1 MIPPN
6 AATREKGAAFSL
18 TEVVVALGVAT
29 VAIVSIL
36 ALFPVGFDTVRES
49 SAETQAAV
57 LARTIA
63 ADLASGVKARGMARS
78 IILRGNDVRDPSQYV
93 EVNLTQSNNYVV
105 AYSNTPH
112 FFGAGG
118 YEPITQKA
126 AGMVSNP
133 TNSQPGIDYI
143 VEIQTVP
150 VSGREGSLA
159 QVMVRVGSTGTVA
172 ATNRLLQTY
181 SFLIGP

>member
-1 MIPPN
+1 VNRPP
-6 AATREKGAAFSL
+6 AAKESRGAAFSL

-49 SAETQAAV
+49 AAETQAAV

-63 ADLASGVKARGMARS
+63 ADLVSGARARGMTNS
-78 IILRGNDVRDPSQYV
+78 ILLSGNDVRNPAQYV
-93 EVNLTQSNNYVV
+93 SVNLAEAGTYAV

-112 FFGAGG
+112 FFGAAN
-118 YEPITQKA
+118 YEPLTQKA
-126 AGMVSNP
+126 AGVVTNP
-133 TNSQPGIDYI
+133 TNRQAGVDYI
-143 VEIQTVP
+143 VELQTIPVP
-150 VSGREGSLA
+150 GLEGSLA
-159 QVMVRVGSTGTVA
+159 QVTLRVGSSGTLA
-172 ATNRLLQTY
+172 ATNRVLQTY